1 MLQQLCQYWNI
12 ADKIRH
18 DVYNLNSAEY
28 KMNCRVL
35 LKPRLTYTVKV
46 NLENWNLNYTSNYTT

>member
-1 MLQQLCQYWNI
+1 M

-18 DVYNLNSAEY
+18 GVSNLNSAEY
-28 KMNCRVL
+28 KVNYRVL

-46 NLENWNLNYTSNYTT
+46 HLETSNVNDPSNYAT